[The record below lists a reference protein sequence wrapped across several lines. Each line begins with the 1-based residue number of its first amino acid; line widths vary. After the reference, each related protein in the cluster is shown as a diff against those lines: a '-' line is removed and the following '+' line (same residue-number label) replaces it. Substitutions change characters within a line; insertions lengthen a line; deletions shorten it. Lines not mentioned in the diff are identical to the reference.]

1 MDFQARVIA
10 EQQRAWRRLL
20 NLPRVLQAAWSTPV
34 GTTPHDVVLER
45 PAFKLLRYRRKTPA
59 AYAEP
64 VLFCYAL
71 VNRSYILDLQPDK
84 SVVGRYLEQGFD
96 VYMIDWAIPTHA
108 DRGLTLDDYVC
119 KFLKQAVD
127 FVVREHA
134 RKDLHLFG
142 YCMGGTMA
150 ASLTALHPE
159 RVKSLTLL
167 AAPIDF
173 SGRQSLL
180 NLWTDRRYF
189 DVDAFIG
196 AYGNCPGWFLQASFL
211 WLKPVQNMIDKA
223 AALFEQMDDAGKIS
237 ACFAMERWIN
247 DNVPVAGAAFGDFV
261 KKLYQSNE
269 LMLGKLQ
276 LGGRRVD
283 LGWITCPLLLVTANA
298 DHLVPPPATEGIR
311 GGVRSGDIKS
321 LALEAGHVGVVVGAK
336 AQRTIWPEATRWLAE
351 RSKPVEEG
359 KSRAREFVVSPRNQ
373 PLPRRP

>member
-1 MDFQARVIA
+1 MDVQARVFA
-10 EQQRAWRRLL
+10 EQQRVWRRLL
-20 NLPRVLQAAWSTPV
+20 NLPRILQAAWNTPV
-34 GTTPHDVVLER
+34 GTTPHDVVLDR

-59 AYAEP
+59 AHAEP
-64 VLFCYAL
+64 MLFCYAL

-96 VYMIDWAIPTHA
+96 VYMIDWAVPTHA
-108 DRGLTLDDYVC
+108 DRGRTLDDYVC
-119 KFLKQAVD
+119 KFLKEAVD
-127 FVVREHA
+127 FIVREHA
-134 RKDLHLFG
+134 RKDLHLLG

-189 DVDAFIG
+189 DVDAFID
-196 AYGNCPGWFLQASFL
+196 AYGNCPGWFLQSSFL

-223 AALFEQMDDAGKIS
+223 AALFEQMDDAAKVS
-237 ACFAMERWIN
+237 ACVAMERWIN
-247 DNVPVAGAAFGDFV
+247 DNVPVAGATFCDFV
-261 KKLYQSNE
+261 KKLYQGNE

-283 LGWITCPLLLVTANA
+283 LGWITCPLLLVTAAN
-298 DHLVPPPATEGIR
+298 DHLVAPSATEGIR
-311 GGVRSGDIKS
+311 GGVRSSDIKS
-321 LALEAGHVGVVVGAK
+321 LALEAGHVGVVVGGQ
-336 AQRTIWPEATRWLAE
+336 AQRTIWPRATRWLAD
-351 RSKPVEEG
+351 RSKSVEG
-359 KSRAREFVVSPRNQ
+359 ARPRARDFVAAVRND
-373 PLPRRP
+373 PLPEQP